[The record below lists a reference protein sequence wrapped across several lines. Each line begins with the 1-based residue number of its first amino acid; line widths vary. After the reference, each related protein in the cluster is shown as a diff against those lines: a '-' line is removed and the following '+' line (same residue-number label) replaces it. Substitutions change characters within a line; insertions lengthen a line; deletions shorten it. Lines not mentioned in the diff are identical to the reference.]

1 MYKEE
6 DMANQL
12 VMKTGPA
19 PGKIYKLDKTE
30 IAIGREPGSEVFVD
44 DVEVSRQHAHLVSQ
58 FGDYVLEDLDS
69 TNGTFVNGQRITG
82 QRILQPGDTVLLGEN
97 ISLSYEEVA
106 FDPNATQ
113 INLSDPGSAPE
124 FSQYETGAPQE
135 AQYPS
140 APPPTYSGQV
150 PPSPVEPLIPEES
163 RPRRTVLWAG
173 CGCAAVL
180 ICVLVGSAYV
190 FDYLNLYC
198 VPPFRGAMVLIGA
211 ACP

>member
-1 MYKEE
+1 
-6 DMANQL
+6 MAYQL

-19 PGKIYKLDKTE
+19 PGKIYSLQNTE
-30 IAIGREPGSEVFVD
+30 IAIGREAGSEVYVN
-44 DVEVSRQHAHLVSQ
+44 DVEVSRQHARLVSQ
-58 FGDYVLEDLDS
+58 FGDYQLEDLDS

-82 QRILQPGDTVLLGEN
+82 QRILKPGDTLFLGEN

-113 INLSDPGSAPE
+113 VNLAEPAGGSE
-124 FSQYETGAPQE
+124 LEQYETGAPQE

-140 APPPTYSGQV
+140 APPPTYAGQV
-150 PPSPVEPLIPEES
+150 PASPVDPLIPEES
-163 RPRRTVLWAG
+163 SPRRTWLWAG
-173 CGCAAVL
+173 CGCGVML

-198 VPPFRGAMVLIGA
+198 VPPFRSAMELIGA
-211 ACP
+211 VCS

>member
-1 MYKEE
+1 
-6 DMANQL
+6 MAYQL

-19 PGKIYKLDKTE
+19 PGKIYTLGKTE
-30 IAIGREPGSEVFVD
+30 IAIGREAGSEVFVN
-44 DVEVSRQHAHLVSQ
+44 DVEVSRQHARLMFQ
-58 FGDYVLEDLDS
+58 FGDYVLEDLGS

-82 QRILQPGDTVLLGEN
+82 QRILKPDDTVFLGEN

-113 INLSDPGSAPE
+113 ANLSEPE
-124 FSQYETGAPQE
+124 SEPEPPHYETGAPQE

-140 APPPTYSGQV
+140 APPPTYAGQV
-150 PPSPVEPLIPEES
+150 AASPVEPLIPEES
-163 RPRRTVLWAG
+163 NPRRTWLWAG
-173 CGCAAVL
+173 CGCAVVL
-180 ICVLVGSAYV
+180 ICILVGSAYV

-198 VPPFRGAMVLIGA
+198 LPPFRSVMVLIGA

>member
-1 MYKEE
+1 
-6 DMANQL
+6 MAYQL

-19 PGKIYKLDKTE
+19 SGKIYTLGKTE
-30 IAIGREPGSEVFVD
+30 IAIGREAGSEVFVD
-44 DVEVSRQHAHLVSQ
+44 DVEVSRQHARLMSQ

-82 QRILQPGDTVLLGEN
+82 QRILKPGDTVFLGEN

-113 INLSDPGSAPE
+113 VNLSEPE
-124 FSQYETGAPQE
+124 SEPEPPHYETGAPQE

-140 APPPTYSGQV
+140 APPPTYAGQV
-150 PPSPVEPLIPEES
+150 PASPVEPLIPEES
-163 RPRRTVLWAG
+163 SPRRTWLWAG
-173 CGCAAVL
+173 CGCAVVL
-180 ICVLVGSAYV
+180 ICILVGSAYV

-198 VPPFRGAMVLIGA
+198 VPPFRSAMVLIGA